1 MSSKLKKIL
10 SVLIV
15 ALVIFGIYVSMF
27 GIGSIENLKKS
38 LDYGLDIDGG
48 VNVVMQA
55 DTGNKKGTELRKIME
70 QTKEVLN
77 KRVNA
82 MGVSEA
88 NVNIEGQNR
97 L

>member
-38 LDYGLDIDGG
+38 LEPPLGFFESKPFELEGRWMK
-48 VNVVMQA
+48 NVV
-55 DTGNKKGTELRKIME
+55 RK
-70 QTKEVLN
+70 
-77 KRVNA
+77 
-82 MGVSEA
+82 
-88 NVNIEGQNR
+88 
-97 L
+97 